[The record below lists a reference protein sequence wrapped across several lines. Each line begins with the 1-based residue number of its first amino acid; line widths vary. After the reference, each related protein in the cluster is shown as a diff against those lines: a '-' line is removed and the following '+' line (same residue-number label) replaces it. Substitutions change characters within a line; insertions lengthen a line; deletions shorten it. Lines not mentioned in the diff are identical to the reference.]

1 MSESNSN
8 TNTMSFSEMQS
19 LAQDAA
25 KSGMFGLQNPSQAI
39 CLMAL
44 CQAEGINPVLALRR
58 YHLIEGKPSMR
69 ADAML
74 AEFAARG
81 GGVIWHFR
89 SDEIVAATFFIDAKK
104 MDEKGIERSR
114 ARAAAIL
121 EDDHAAV
128 MENSY
133 PGEETIVRTMKD
145 ADAKRTSMS
154 WDKENKAWKKKHVW
168 QANPRQMLT
177 ARVIT
182 EGVRLIAPGVVAGI
196 YAPEEIEDS
205 KESFLQDAGASSPH
219 DLESM
224 RSILA
229 QHEQN
234 ALDATTEPERK
245 KFQGLAADMRVK
257 IQEAWDKEKPDPA
270 KPVGVVNES
279 GQIVFGAGPRASVA
293 EASARVE
300 SMFKKPETDDIP
312 GLEGCKL
319 VKGSETPQPPPKP
332 TEEEP
337 WPEHIITCVKSAAY
351 RGKRLDSFSKEEI
364 EVLHNSFQKKDL
376 KGGSEELKWEAAQL
390 AKAHE
395 HWSKV
400 K

>member
-1 MSESNSN
+1 MSTEI
-8 TNTMSFSEMQS
+8 TPMPMAEMQE

-81 GGVIWHFR
+81 GGVIWHVR
-89 SDEIVAATFFIDAKK
+89 SDELVAATFFIDAKK
-104 MDEKGIERSR
+104 MDEKAIERSR
-114 ARAAAIL
+114 NRAAAML
-121 EDDHAAV
+121 ENDHATV

-145 ADAKRTSMS
+145 ADAKKTSMS
-154 WDKENKAWKKKHVW
+154 FKDGQWKKKHVW

-205 KESFLQDAGASSPH
+205 RESFLQDAVASPSH
-219 DLESM
+219 DVESM

-234 ALDATTEPERK
+234 ALDATTETERK
-245 KFQGLAADMRVK
+245 KFQGLAADMRQK
-257 IQEAWDKEKPDPA
+257 IQEAWDKEKPEKERATSPA
-270 KPVGVVNES
+270 VQQVQDRPKLPISSPPEKTE
-279 GQIVFGAGPRASVA
+279 RA
-293 EASARVE
+293 
-300 SMFKKPETDDIP
+300 DDIP
-312 GLEGCKL
+312 GLENCKL
-319 VKGSETPQPPPKP
+319 VKGSEIPQPPPKP
-332 TEEEP
+332 TAEEP

-351 RGKRLDSFSKEEI
+351 RGKRLDSFSREEI

-376 KGGSEELKWEAAQL
+376 KGGSEELKHEAAQL

-395 HWSKV
+395 HWSKI

>member
-1 MSESNSN
+1 MSNEI
-8 TNTMSFSEMQS
+8 TPMPMAEMQS

-58 YHLIEGKPSMR
+58 YHIIEGKPSMR

-81 GGVIWHFR
+81 GGVIWHVR
-89 SDEIVAATFFIDAKK
+89 NDEIVVATFFIDSKK
-104 MDEKGIERSR
+104 MDEKAIERAR
-114 ARAAAIL
+114 TRAAAML
-121 EDDHAAV
+121 ENDHATV
-128 MENSY
+128 MESSF
-133 PGEETIVRTMKD
+133 PGEETIIRSMAD
-145 ADAKRTSMS
+145 ADAKKTSMS
-154 WDKENKAWKKKHVW
+154 WDKDTRQFKKKHVW

-205 KESFLQDAGASSPH
+205 RESFLQDAGASPSH
-219 DLESM
+219 DVESM

-234 ALDATTEPERK
+234 AMDATTEPERK
-245 KFQGLAADMRVK
+245 KFQGLAADMRLK
-257 IQEAWDKEKPDPA
+257 IQEVWDKEKPTKEEVQTVKVLADHSA
-270 KPVGVVNES
+270 KE
-279 GQIVFGAGPRASVA
+279 IAKKMTTDMTRGA
-293 EASARVE
+293 
-300 SMFKKPETDDIP
+300 TDDIP
-312 GLEGCKL
+312 GLENCKL
-319 VKGSETPQPPPKP
+319 VKGSEIPQPAPKP
-332 TEEEP
+332 AAELP
-337 WPEHIITCVKSAAY
+337 WPEHLIACIKSPAY
-351 RGKRLDSFSKEEI
+351 RGKRLDSFSREEI
-364 EVLHNSFQKKDL
+364 ETLHNSYQKKDL
-376 KGGSEELKWEAAQL
+376 KAASPDLQHEAAQI

-395 HWSKV
+395 HWSKN

>member
-1 MSESNSN
+1 MP
-8 TNTMSFSEMQS
+8 MAEMQS

-81 GGVIWHFR
+81 GGVIWHVR

-104 MDEKGIERSR
+104 MDEKAIERAR
-114 ARAAAIL
+114 TRAAAML
-121 EDDHAAV
+121 ENDHATV

-133 PGEETIVRTMKD
+133 PGEETIVRTMED
-145 ADAKRTSMS
+145 ADKKRTSMQ
-154 WDKENKAWKKKHVW
+154 WDKDTRQFKKKHVW

-205 KESFLQDAGASSPH
+205 KESFLQDAGASPSH

-245 KFQGLAADMRVK
+245 KYQGLAADMRQK
-257 IQEAWDKEKPDPA
+257 IQEAWDNEKPA
-270 KPVGVVNES
+270 KLEQVGPEHEKMAKLV
-279 GQIVFGAGPRASVA
+279 RA
-293 EASARVE
+293 E
-300 SMFKKPETDDIP
+300 PPDDIP
-312 GLEGCKL
+312 GLENCKL
-319 VKGSETPQPPPKP
+319 VKGSEIPQPPPKP
-332 TEEEP
+332 TADAP

-376 KGGSEELKWEAAQL
+376 KGGSEELKHEAAQL